1 MIARR
6 FAAHA
11 AAPALGAGTLVILA
25 VLVEGLIRAGV
36 VNRFVVPLP
45 SQVLAAIPRVVA
57 EESIAHRFWQTTQ
70 EALWASVLLV
80 VVGVALGMLLYRF
93 RMLRRACETWVAA
106 LASAPIVL
114 MYPLLLVIFGRSAA
128 TIVAIGFV
136 AGLPPVI
143 LKTVEGLAGTRSVLL
158 DVGRSLRLRHAQL
171 FRKILLP
178 AALPSIFVGIRVG
191 LIFTLINIV
200 GVEYL
205 INFGGLGQLINELAE
220 RYDLPG
226 TYAAIGFVILASIL
240 FFVVCE
246 RTEAWLRPRG

>member
-114 MYPLLLVIFGRSAA
+114 MYPLFLVIFGRSAA